1 MAIEL
6 LGRKMVVCSEFCGN
20 LEDKTWNNEDLWLL
34 CGKLKDNTENNEDG
48 SDLACEVSEV

>member
-20 LEDKTWNNEDLWLL
+20 LEDKTWNNED
-34 CGKLKDNTENNEDG
+34 E